1 MWEGGKTIPGSGK
14 QSKECRCLLDDSC
27 VNTND
32 ENGCKTWYKYPCKCS
47 STTNCD
53 VGYVCNGQTGACTK
67 CTDVSC
73 DGWCSRGGD
82 CDKGSAGEEGTGDNS
97 NSNSNSGGSVGFF
110 FFFFGAVLGENFGA
124 EHKITLF

>member
-1 MWEGGKTIPGSGK
+1 MWEGGKTIG
-14 QSKECRCLLDDSC
+14 SKECRCLLDDSC

-32 ENGCKTWYKYPCKCS
+32 EKGCKTWYKYPCKCS

-73 DGWCSRGGD
+73 DGGCQRAGN
-82 CDKGSAGEEGTGDNS
+82 CEKGSAGEEGTGDNS
-97 NSNSNSGGSVGFF
+97 NSNSGGSVSFF
-110 FFFFGAVLGENFGA
+110 FFFFGAVLMQNLLCRTQNTVF
-124 EHKITLF
+124 